1 MIIDVLKQ
9 KKINI
14 DNDNEKNLIKLAK
27 IYKDNKTAFNG
38 LMYINYILYEESG
51 LKIRNNIA
59 HGNLINDNLDIEL
72 ITTFSSIVLL
82 KWLYNEK

>member
-1 MIIDVLKQ
+1 MI
-9 KKINI
+9 
-14 DNDNEKNLIKLAK
+14 ELARF
-27 IYKDNKTAFNG
+27 YKDNKTAFNG

-51 LKIRNNIA
+51 FKIRNNIA

-82 KWLYNEK
+82 QWLYNE